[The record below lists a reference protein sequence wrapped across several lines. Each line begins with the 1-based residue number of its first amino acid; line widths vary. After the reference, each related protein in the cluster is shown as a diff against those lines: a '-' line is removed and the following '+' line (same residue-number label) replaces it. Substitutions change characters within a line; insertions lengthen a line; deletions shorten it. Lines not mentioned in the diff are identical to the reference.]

1 MGFCRHLYASV
12 YNLNLITMVELLTF
26 IGSLNLGT
34 FIVIWTSTI
43 FLVIF
48 ISLLLISVS
57 QMNKESIKISKKV
70 KILIEEL
77 SEKKVKINSPEKVV
91 KVMRALEETFDSN
104 EKGKEH
110 FSIPHASTNIASEIK
125 NHVINLVEFQL
136 LKYLR

>member
-1 MGFCRHLYASV
+1 
-12 YNLNLITMVELLTF
+12 MVELLTF

-57 QMNKESIKISKKV
+57 QMNKETIKISKKV

-77 SEKKVKINSPEKVV
+77 SEK
-91 KVMRALEETFDSN
+91 N
-104 EKGKEH
+104 EDW
-110 FSIPHASTNIASEIK
+110 
-125 NHVINLVEFQL
+125 
-136 LKYLR
+136 R

>member
-1 MGFCRHLYASV
+1 
-12 YNLNLITMVELLTF
+12 MVELLTF

-77 SEKKVKINSPEKVV
+77 SEEKVKIG
-91 KVMRALEETFDSN
+91 DDD
-104 EKGKEH
+104 
-110 FSIPHASTNIASEIK
+110 I
-125 NHVINLVEFQL
+125 
-136 LKYLR
+136 